1 MECIVT
7 VAPGIDGR
15 PCTVIVLAAGEGKRM
30 RSALPKVL
38 HPLLG
43 RTMLGHVLE
52 AVRGVLDGHTVVVVG
67 RGADQ
72 VRAHLGEIAPKV
84 QTVLQAEQRGTGHA
98 VRVALAALDGAAGP
112 AGPAGAAV
120 GAGPAGSAKGGLLA
134 GSVVVLN
141 GDIPL
146 LREET
151 LRALIAGHEA
161 AGVAATVLTAR
172 VPNPSGLGRIVRAED
187 GRLLGIVEER
197 DATAEQ
203 RAITEINAGAYVFDA
218 ATLRATLG
226 KLPTDNDQ
234 GEEYLT
240 DVFGLLVAAGQPVAA
255 HCAEDSTETLGAN
268 DRAELASLRALLRD
282 RINRR
287 WLLFGATI
295 IDPATTWIDV
305 TVSIERDAVIEPNTH
320 LRGATHVSEGAT
332 VGPDTTIIDSTI
344 GAGATVVRAHAIGAK
359 IGPAAL
365 VGPFAY
371 LRPGT
376 RLARKAKIGTF
387 VEAKAAD
394 VGEGAKVPHL
404 TYVGDAT
411 IGAGTNIGAAT
422 VFVNYDG
429 VNKFHTEV
437 GAHARTGADN
447 MFVAPVT
454 IGDGAYTAA
463 GSVITE
469 DVPPGAMAVARGR
482 QRNIEGW
489 VERRRPG
496 TAAAEAARRAG
507 TATSTVA
514 GSTVAESGVV
524 GPGVD
529 KAAPGVG
536 AEVGNRND
544 GSGSP
549 SVSPELA

>member
-1 MECIVT
+1 VNVT
-7 VAPGIDGR
+7 PGIDDR

-43 RTMLGHVLE
+43 RTMLGHVL
-52 AVRGVLDGHTVVVVG
+52 ATVGQALASDVSLGGARVVVVVG

-72 VRAHLGEIAPKV
+72 VRGHLAEIAPDV
-84 QTVLQAEQRGTGHA
+84 RTVLQERQGGTGHA
-98 VRVALAALDGAAGP
+98 VRVALAELP
-112 AGPAGAAV
+112 E
-120 GAGPAGSAKGGLLA
+120 SA

-146 LREET
+146 LREAT
-151 LRALIAGHEA
+151 LRALVAGHRA
-161 AGVAATVLTAR
+161 SGAAATVLTAE
-172 VPNPSGLGRIVRAED
+172 VPEPGGLGRIVRGAD
-187 GRLLGIVEER
+187 GRVLGIVEER

-203 RAITEINAGAYVFDA
+203 RAVKEINAGAYVFDA
-218 ATLRATLG
+218 AALRATLAA
-226 KLPTDNDQ
+226 LPTDNDQ

-240 DVFGLLVAAGQPVAA
+240 DVFGLLVAGGSPVAA
-255 HCAEDSTETLGAN
+255 HRAEDLTETLGAN
-268 DRAELASLRALLRD
+268 DRAELASLRALMRD
-282 RINRR
+282 RVNRE
-287 WLLFGATI
+287 WLLSGVTI
-295 IDPATTWIDV
+295 VDPATTWIDV
-305 TVSIERDAVIEPNTH
+305 TVTIEPDALIEPNTH
-320 LRGATHVSEGAT
+320 LRGATRIAQGST
-332 VGPDTTIIDSTI
+332 VGPDTTIIDATI
-344 GAGATVVRAHAIGAK
+344 GAGATVVRAHVVGAVV
-359 IGPAAL
+359 GSGAQ

-376 RLARKAKIGTF
+376 RLATRAKIGTF
-387 VEAKAAD
+387 VEAKAAE

-429 VNKFHTEV
+429 VNKFKTTV

-447 MFVAPVT
+447 MFVAPVN

-489 VERRRPG
+489 VERRRAG
-496 TAAAEAARRAG
+496 TPAADAARRAG
-507 TATSTVA
+507 AA
-514 GSTVAESGVV
+514 GAADA
-524 GPGVD
+524 PVD
-529 KAAPGVG
+529 TAAPGVG
-536 AEVGNRND
+536 AQVGNRND
-544 GSGSP
+544 GSGST
-549 SVSPELA
+549 SVSTELGPQ